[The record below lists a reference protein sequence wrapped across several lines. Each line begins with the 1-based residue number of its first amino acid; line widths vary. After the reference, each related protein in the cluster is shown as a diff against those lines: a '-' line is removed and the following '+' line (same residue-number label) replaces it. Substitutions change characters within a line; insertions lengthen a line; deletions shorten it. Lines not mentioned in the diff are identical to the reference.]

1 MSMALW
7 AAVASEEGPF
17 PDGDGWPGS
26 DGSLSSRLLDAAP
39 WIMVVLLAF
48 GVALVITFAVVGY
61 RREKVRVSAVQAWA
75 LGGGWT
81 MVDRDDRWVGAFF
94 GTPFGQGS
102 NRHADDVC
110 TRLVDGWQQVAF
122 TYRFETTSTST
133 TTDADGTTSTTTH
146 TDEHAFTVV
155 ARQLPAVLGPLEIV
169 PETVGQRI
177 VRALGG
183 QDVEV
188 ELADFNRRYRVTA
201 DDPKHALDLLNPR
214 TVERLLA
221 HGDASLRLR
230 DGWAVSV
237 AAGALQ
243 PDTAQ
248 ERLSVLDD
256 LLQEVPAFVWK
267 DRGWSGEPSG
277 ATLRP

>member
-1 MSMALW
+1 MALQGW
-7 AAVASEEGPF
+7 LAATSAGVSF
-17 PDGDGWPGS
+17 PDGESWPGS
-26 DGSLSSRLLDAAP
+26 GGSPGGWVFDAAP
-39 WIMVVLLAF
+39 LLMVGLLVF
-48 GVALVITFAVVGY
+48 GVALVITFAVLGY
-61 RREKVRVSAVQAWA
+61 RRQRLRLSAIQAWA

-81 MVDRDDRWVGAFF
+81 MAECDDRWVGAFS
-94 GTPFGQGS
+94 GPPFGEGG

-110 TRLVDGWQQVAF
+110 TRLVEGLEQVAF
-122 TYRFETTSTST
+122 TYRFDTTSTRTTTNPDGSTST
-133 TTDADGTTSTTTH
+133 TTD
-146 TDEHAFTVV
+146 TDHHAFTVV
-155 ARQLPAVLGPLEIV
+155 ARRLPAPLGPLQIAR
-169 PETVGQRI
+169 ETVGQR
-177 VRALGG
+177 VLRALGG

-221 HGDASLRLR
+221 HADASLRLG

-237 AAGALQ
+237 ATGELQ
-243 PDTAQ
+243 PDQAH

-256 LLQEVPAFVWK
+256 LLQGVPSFVWK

-277 ATLRP
+277 ATLHP